1 MSVKLY
7 NFDFQVQLQIAR
19 CYFVGIFMKTVLF
32 EDINTDFQ
40 YSKVMFDCFQSPTP
54 GGGIFKDQT
63 AEHMIV
69 DDVRPAVENDVGHVE
84 QTVAKEKAAGS
95 SVPVLAAPSV
105 QPLSMQVACP
115 I

>member
-1 MSVKLY
+1 
-7 NFDFQVQLQIAR
+7 
-19 CYFVGIFMKTVLF
+19 MKTVLF

-69 DDVRPAVENDVGHVE
+69 DDVQPAVENDVE

-95 SVPVLAAPSV
+95 SVPVLAALSV